1 MVCQDLSQISTSGQL
16 ELAPVQLDNL
26 LEQWIQIK
34 LSKKLNNLLITYG
47 HVQQMHMTYN
57 LCIMNPQA
65 CIIGLRL
72 T

>member
-47 HVQQMHMTYN
+47 HVLQMHMTYN
-57 LCIMNPQA
+57 LYHETQA

-72 T
+72 G